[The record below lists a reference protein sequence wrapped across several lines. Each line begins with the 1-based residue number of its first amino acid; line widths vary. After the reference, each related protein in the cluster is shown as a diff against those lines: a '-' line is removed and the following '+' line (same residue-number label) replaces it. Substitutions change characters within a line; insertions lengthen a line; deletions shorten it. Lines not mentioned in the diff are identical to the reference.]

1 MNDLQTPDPAGGRAA
16 APTCRHR
23 GRWVLAVLPVLG
35 LLIGLAG
42 PVAAVADGA
51 LAPQRLVIPAA
62 RDTSVG
68 FVAVPLPDGGG
79 MVLAWPEG
87 VLVTEEG
94 VAWLPDGPQGL
105 AFDLDGD
112 LRGAGAGG
120 LFTARPGRF
129 TIDTPLYLAAGGV
142 RAYLQAGELTVSDAR
157 LEYRRPRSAHD
168 PRGDYLLLAGL
179 VVATGILL
187 HLARRRR
194 RPHR

>member
-1 MNDLQTPDPAGGRAA
+1 MLAALLLFCGRAGPAAA
-16 APTCRHR
+16 APD
-23 GRWVLAVLPVLG
+23 
-35 LLIGLAG
+35 AG
-42 PVAAVADGA
+42 AA
-51 LAPQRLVIPAA
+51 LAPERLVIPAA

-68 FVAVPLPDGGG
+68 FVAVPLPADGGT
-79 MVLAWPEG
+79 VLAWPEG
-87 VLVTEEG
+87 VVVTEAG
-94 VAWLPDGPQGL
+94 VPWLPDGQQGL
-105 AFDLDGD
+105 AFALDGP

-142 RAYLQAGELTVSDAR
+142 RAYLQSGELIVAADR
-157 LEYRRPRSAHD
+157 LEYRRPHAAAD